1 MVKLLGADWTSPD
14 GLESTSTFAAILHD
28 NTNYETFYAGKYL
41 NRYDATAVPRGWNQW
56 AGLKGNS
63 KYYNYDLNVNGQIE
77 HHGENYEEDYLT
89 DVIGRFALKF
99 LNNQTCEKPF
109 FMMLGNF
116 HILNFFKR
124 IISLSK
130 IFFQQVLLLHMLHLH
145 QLLNMKIIFLI

>member
-1 MVKLLGADWTSPD
+1 M
-14 GLESTSTFAAILHD
+14 
-28 NTNYETFYAGKYL
+28 
-41 NRYDATAVPRGWNQW
+41 
-56 AGLKGNS
+56 
-63 KYYNYDLNVNGQIE
+63 NVNEQIE
-77 HHGENYEEDYLT
+77 QHGENYEEDYLT

>member
-1 MVKLLGADWTSPD
+1 M
-14 GLESTSTFAAILHD
+14 
-28 NTNYETFYAGKYL
+28 
-41 NRYDATAVPRGWNQW
+41 PRGWNQW

-63 KYYNYDLNVNGQIE
+63 KYYNYDLNVNGVIE

-116 HILNFFKR
+116 HIHMGRNHVHLTVRLGFVNQHLWLGTFRKGLR
-124 IISLSK
+124 ARTLGLHYPNSSVMSPLS
-130 IFFQQVLLLHMLHLH
+130 
-145 QLLNMKIIFLI
+145 